1 MGGELGSTL
10 IMLVLMFAL
19 VYFMMIRPQQERMK
33 QMKAMRDSLQR
44 GDEIVTVR
52 VIHGTIDALE
62 DTVVHV
68 RVANDVVVKFERQAI
83 GTVLNKS
90 V

>member
-19 VYFMMIRPQQERMK
+19 VYFMMIRPQQKRMK
-33 QMKAMRDSLQR
+33 QMKAMHDSLQR
-44 GDEIVTVR
+44 GDEIVTVGG
-52 VIHGTIDALE
+52 IHGTIDALE